1 METRTSSFELL
12 AEKTLERIT
21 ALEVNLA
28 VVKSNYATKEDIA
41 SLKEDI
47 AKLETTLLK
56 WFVGTAVTIASLA
69 FTAARFIN

>member
-1 METRTSSFELL
+1 METRTSSLELL

-56 WFVGTAVTIASLA
+56 WLVGTAVTIASLA
-69 FTAARFIN
+69 FTAARFIS